1 MLKRVERIRT
11 LRLTTSTRRCLKLK
25 VSPPSRSH
33 FFALGLIYRLNF
45 FFSLSCFSS
54 SCLSVSLSRRF
65 KALLQSHDPKELL
78 GKEEYEVLA
87 KKINEKKK
95 RKERRKKGGD
105 EDEEENDNK
114 EEEEDKVDL
123 EIAAEDKHRAQEK
136 LISMKVRRVNI
147 EWRSFFSGSRAH
159 FGRFFL
165 LSLFFFFIS
174 PWILFLFSFSFSLWH
189 GLGFSISFL

>member
-1 MLKRVERIRT
+1 M
-11 LRLTTSTRRCLKLK
+11 
-25 VSPPSRSH
+25 
-33 FFALGLIYRLNF
+33 
-45 FFSLSCFSS
+45 
-54 SCLSVSLSRRF
+54 SLSRRF

-105 EDEEENDNK
+105 EEEEENDNK

-147 EWRSFFSGSRAH
+147 EWRSFFPVPARILEGFSCFLSSFFH
-159 FGRFFL
+159 FPVDFV
-165 LSLFFFFIS
+165 SLFFLFLSLAWSRIFHFIPFIS
-174 PWILFLFSFSFSLWH
+174 L
-189 GLGFSISFL
+189 

>member
-11 LRLTTSTRRCLKLK
+11 LCFTTSTRRYLKLK

-33 FFALGLIYRLNF
+33 FSALGLIYRLIF

-147 EWRSFFSGSRAH
+147 EWRSFFPVPARILEGFSCFLSSFFH
-159 FGRFFL
+159 FPVDFV
-165 LSLFFFFIS
+165 SLFF
-174 PWILFLFSFSFSLWH
+174 LFLS
-189 GLGFSISFL
+189 GMV